1 MIDGKIKLLFLLLC
15 ANSVTQRYL
24 ANNQIVKVEI
34 SELNDI
40 FKRIVLYILAIIDD
54 VNLNPDKEMLVEGQK
69 SLEFNSG
76 SSDQSSNASNFEIK
90 TLEMHS

>member
-34 SELNDI
+34 SELNN
-40 FKRIVLYILAIIDD
+40 ILLKNSICHNNDDD
-54 VNLNPDKEMLVEGQK
+54 VNLNPDKRCWWKVK
-69 SLEFNSG
+69 S
-76 SSDQSSNASNFEIK
+76 
-90 TLEMHS
+90 H

>member
-40 FKRIVLYILAIIDD
+40 FKKISIFCHDFDD
-54 VNLNPDKEMLVEGQK
+54 VNLNPDKRCWWKVK
-69 SLEFNSG
+69 S
-76 SSDQSSNASNFEIK
+76 
-90 TLEMHS
+90 H